1 MEIGEIISDSISF
14 PSRDWAKILILGI
27 FFLTSFIII
36 IPIFMVMGYCF
47 RILKSSIAGFNELPD
62 FDMLGEM
69 FIDGLKVFIVT
80 LVYFLIPILVI
91 IIGGW
96 ASIASVSITG
106 MADPT
111 IFIAL
116 LGGIS
121 LIGVVLATV
130 FGLMATIAIANMAL
144 NGSELGAAFRFSEI
158 LEQISMIGWGKYI
171 VWYIVMIVI
180 GFIGS
185 MITSLLSQI
194 PIIGIIIAILL
205 IYPYLYMFYARSVAL
220 LFTSNVEMYVSE
232 K

>member
-1 MEIGEIISDSISF
+1 MEIGEIISNSISF
-14 PSRDWAKILILGI
+14 PSRDWPKILILGI
-27 FFLTSFIII
+27 FLLASFIII
-36 IPIFMVMGYCF
+36 IPILIVMGYCF

-80 LVYFLIPILVI
+80 LVYLLIPIIVI

-121 LIGVVLATV
+121 LIGVVLAIV

-144 NGSELGAAFRFSEI
+144 NDSELGAAFRFSEI
-158 LEQISMIGWGKYI
+158 LEQISMIGWRKYI
-171 VWYIVMIVI
+171 VWYIVMIII
-180 GFIGS
+180 GFVGGI
-185 MITSLLSQI
+185 ITSLLSQI
-194 PIIGIIIAILL
+194 PLIGMIIAIVL
-205 IYPYLYMFYARSVAL
+205 IYPYLYMFYARSIAL
-220 LFTSNVEMYVSE
+220 LFASNVEMYLSE